1 MEIWFEYIK
10 IMDEYI
16 NNWKVNEKNWWIKI
30 MVEYE

>member
-16 NNWKVNEKNWWIKI
+16 NNWKVNEKNW
-30 MVEYE
+30 